1 MKMKIKKQ
9 KIKKFE
15 ENECPA
21 WRWILVLIVGFV
33 IGIVISNLLGLLLA
47 VVITNSIGLITK
59 TFEMQ
64 VILGLHKVV
73 WAFLA
78 SSGCYIGTA
87 IAIRLIAKT
96 SLKSFV
102 FGVGGKLNKK
112 ESLKLLG
119 LYFVGLVLC
128 FLIDIKTIR
137 FSGVQFSQFLVS
149 FLLCLIFVW
158 MQTTWEELIF
168 RGLVLRAVCKNDIA
182 FNKKS
187 FLAGLISS
195 LVFSLLHIVNPE
207 LTSQQTLLQKVLMA
221 LTYFCV
227 GLFLYIS
234 DLFGKSLMPGIL
246 IHWVNNFFLSTI
258 IRDKVSA
265 LETSTVFIDYSS
277 PTGFDYLVREIVFW
291 LPVFIFYFYK
301 MKKGTA
307 VKNISRRI

>member
-1 MKMKIKKQ
+1 MKVKKQ
-9 KIKKFE
+9 KVRKFE
-15 ENECPA
+15 ENECPV
-21 WRWILVLIVGFV
+21 WRWILVLIVGFSFGV
-33 IGIVISNLLGLLLA
+33 VISNLLGLLLA
-47 VVITNSIGLITK
+47 VVITNSIGSLTK

-64 VILGLHKVV
+64 VILGQHKVV

-78 SSGCYIGTA
+78 FSGYYIGTA

-119 LYFVGLVLC
+119 LYFVGLVSA

-137 FSGVQFSQFLVS
+137 FSGVQFSQFLIS
-149 FLLCLIFVW
+149 FLLCSIFVW
-158 MQTTWEELIF
+158 MQTTWEELVF
-168 RGLVLRAVCKNDIA
+168 RGLVLRAVCKNNIA

-195 LVFSLLHIVNPE
+195 LVFSLLHIANPE
-207 LTSQQTLLQKVLMA
+207 LTSQQNLLQKILMA
-221 LTYFCV
+221 FTYFFA
-227 GLFLYIS
+227 GLFLYIL

-246 IHWVNNFFLSTI
+246 IHWVNNFFMFTLV
-258 IRDKVSA
+258 RDKVSA
-265 LETSTVFIDYSS
+265 LETSTVFLDYSS
-277 PTGFDYLVREIVFW
+277 PTGWDYFVREIVMW

-301 MKKGTA
+301 MKKGMA
-307 VKNISRRI
+307 VKNISEGN